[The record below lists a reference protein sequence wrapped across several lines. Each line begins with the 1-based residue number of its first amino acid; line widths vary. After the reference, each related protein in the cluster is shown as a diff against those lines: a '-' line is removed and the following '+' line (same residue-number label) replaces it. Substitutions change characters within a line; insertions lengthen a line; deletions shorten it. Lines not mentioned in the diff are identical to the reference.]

1 MTPMNHDDER
11 RSSTEDILAGVRA
24 DEQPQTR
31 ERPVYPGEAT
41 AVPEGEAATPEGE
54 RAAPEGEAATPEGET
69 AVPEGETAG
78 TDSGGGTT
86 GRAAESELP
95 SDGEGE
101 RHEREA
107 LLPPGEADELRSRWQ
122 EVQTRFVD
130 DPREA
135 VRDADALVA
144 DLMRRLAEYF
154 AGRKHGLESQ
164 WNRDGEADTEEL
176 RVALKQYR
184 AFFDRLLSS

>member
-11 RSSTEDILAGVRA
+11 RTSTEDILAGVRA
-24 DEQPQTR
+24 DEPPETR

-41 AVPEGEAATPEGE
+41 EAAAEP
-54 RAAPEGEAATPEGET
+54 RADDTAGGSEAVGTQA
-69 AVPEGETAG
+69 AG
-78 TDSGGGTT
+78 TDTAETDTAETGAAGGTS
-86 GRAAESELP
+86 GRAVEGELP
-95 SDGEGE
+95 ADGEAERGE
-101 RHEREA
+101 RES
-107 LLPPGEADELRSRWQ
+107 LLPPGEAEELRSRWQ

-135 VRDADALVA
+135 VRDADELVA

-154 AGRKHGLESQ
+154 AGRKNGLESQ